1 MTSES
6 KRPPD
11 ARAEARLLLRQW
23 LVRSEND
30 VLAAIDGLGRQAIR
44 DASQAS
50 GRLERSTSSTT
61 SAHGVL
67 LELQALAET
76 FEAPAPRRRLWFSAR
91 VADKAPDPVSLN
103 TLVAS
108 LERERDA
115 IARTLIGI
123 EGDGA
128 KLQLADD
135 ALDEALQLVRACG
148 LASESAA
155 RELAL
160 AKPAQAVFLRETVPE
175 RLLAREQDLLTQI
188 AVTRQGILALQ
199 LVADG
204 QSALAQAIDRARDT
218 SVAAMRTALAARQ
231 AVAGSHDLTRQAQA
245 LENTVEA
252 AGKASNSGR
261 DVERALEDAAAQI
274 RRAINAA
281 QATARDPRSPRQE
294 T

>member
-6 KRPPD
+6 RRRPD

-30 VLAAIDGLGRQAIR
+30 VLAAIDALGRQSIR
-44 DASQAS
+44 EASQAS
-50 GRLERSTSSTT
+50 GRLERNTSSTT
-61 SAHGVL
+61 SAQGVL

-76 FEAPAPRRRLWFSAR
+76 FETPPPRKRLWFSAR
-91 VADKAPDPVSLN
+91 VEHKMPDPANLN

-123 EGDGA
+123 EGDRA

-135 ALDEALQLVRACG
+135 ALDDALQLVRACG

-160 AKPAQAVFLRETVPE
+160 SKPAQAMFLRETVPE

-204 QSALAQAIDRARDT
+204 QTVLAQAIERARDT
-218 SVAAMRTALAARQ
+218 SVAALRTAMAARQ
-231 AVAGSHDLTRQAQA
+231 AVGGSQDLARQAQA
-245 LENTVEA
+245 LESTVEA
-252 AGKASNSGR
+252 AGTASNSGR
-261 DVERALEDAAAQI
+261 DVERALQDAAAQV
-274 RRAINAA
+274 RRAIDAA
-281 QATARDPRSPRQE
+281 QATTRDPQTPRQE

>member
-1 MTSES
+1 M
-6 KRPPD
+6 
-11 ARAEARLLLRQW
+11 LRQW
-23 LVRSEND
+23 LVGSEND
-30 VLAAIDGLGRQAIR
+30 VLAAIETLGRQAIR

-61 SAHGVL
+61 SAQSVL
-67 LELQALAET
+67 LELQAFAET

-91 VADKAPDPVSLN
+91 VEDKTPDPANLN

-123 EGDGA
+123 EGDRA

-135 ALDEALQLVRACG
+135 ALDHALQLIRACG
-148 LASESAA
+148 LAAESAA

-160 AKPAQAVFLRETVPE
+160 SKPPQALFLRETVPA

-204 QSALAQAIDRARDT
+204 QTALAQAIDRARDT
-218 SVAAMRTALAARQ
+218 SVAALRTALAARQ
-231 AVAGSHDLTRQAQA
+231 AVTGSQDLTRQAQA
-245 LENTVEA
+245 LESTVEA

-261 DVERALEDAAAQI
+261 DVDRPLADAAAQI
-274 RRAINAA
+274 RRAIDAA
-281 QATARDPRSPRQE
+281 QAAARDPRTPRQE

>member
-6 KRPPD
+6 RRRPD

-30 VLAAIDGLGRQAIR
+30 VLAAIDALGRQSIR
-44 DASQAS
+44 EASQAS
-50 GRLERSTSSTT
+50 GRLERNTSSTT
-61 SAHGVL
+61 SAQGVL

-76 FEAPAPRRRLWFSAR
+76 FETPPPRKRLWFSAR
-91 VADKAPDPVSLN
+91 VEHETPDPANLN

-123 EGDGA
+123 EGDRA

-135 ALDEALQLVRACG
+135 ALDDALQLVRACG

-160 AKPAQAVFLRETVPE
+160 SKPAQAQFLRETVPE

-188 AVTRQGILALQ
+188 AVTRQGILALK
-199 LVADG
+199 LVTDG
-204 QSALAQAIDRARDT
+204 QTVLAQAIERARDT
-218 SVAAMRTALAARQ
+218 SVAALRTAMAARQ
-231 AVAGSHDLTRQAQA
+231 AVGGSQDLARQAQA
-245 LENTVEA
+245 LESTVEA
-252 AGKASNSGR
+252 AGTASNSAR
-261 DVERALEDAAAQI
+261 DVERALQDAAAQV
-274 RRAINAA
+274 RRAIDAA
-281 QATARDPRSPRQE
+281 QATTRDPQTPRQE